1 MKNFKG
7 SAVST
12 ENITYNVN
20 KVAIVNNGL
29 YINISPLHNSKEKIS
44 LLYSE
49 GEWFMRN
56 REEENK
62 FNVKYLYKKSDII
75 IKSLNLINNQ
85 F

>member
-7 SAVST
+7 SVVST
-12 ENITYNVN
+12 DNIKYKIN
-20 KVAIVNNGL
+20 KVDIVNNKL
-29 YINISPLHNSKEKIS
+29 YIDISPLHNSKEKIS
-44 LLYSE
+44 LLYS
-49 GEWFMRN
+49 GDEWFMRN

-62 FNVKYLYKKSDII
+62 FNVKYLYKKSDIT

>member
-1 MKNFKG
+1 MRNFKG
-7 SAVST
+7 SVVST

-20 KVAIVNNGL
+20 KVDIVNNGL

-44 LLYSE
+44 LLYN
-49 GEWFMRN
+49 GDEWLMRN

-75 IKSLNLINNQ
+75 IKSLNLINNH